1 LDAEVVQW
9 TDSRGTNDA
18 ITVYG
23 KPLPVGTMTTEMAS
37 SPDQYAQS
45 LVVVVDDE
53 PDVREALAGLFAS
66 VGMNVALFPS
76 AQHLL
81 KEGIPGEASCL
92 ILDVR
97 LPGTSGLDLQ
107 DMLIRL
113 NVGIPV
119 IFMTGYGDVP
129 MTVRGMKAGAMDF
142 LTKPFRDQEML
153 DAVASAIERD
163 RRRRQSDQKL
173 EALLKLYRALT
184 PREKQIF
191 EKVTV
196 GSPNKNVAAD
206 LGVSEI
212 TVKIHRGR
220 VMKKMGARSLPDL
233 VRMAELLSSSPATS
247 SGQ

>member
-1 LDAEVVQW
+1 
-9 TDSRGTNDA
+9 
-18 ITVYG
+18 
-23 KPLPVGTMTTEMAS
+23 MTTEMAS
-37 SPDQYAQS
+37 SPDQHAQS

-81 KEGIPGEASCL
+81 KEGIPGEACCL

-129 MTVRGMKAGAMDF
+129 MTVRGMKAGAVDF

-153 DAVASAIERD
+153 DAVAAAIDKD

-173 EALLKLYRALT
+173 DALLKLYRSLT

-206 LGVSEI
+206 LGLSEI